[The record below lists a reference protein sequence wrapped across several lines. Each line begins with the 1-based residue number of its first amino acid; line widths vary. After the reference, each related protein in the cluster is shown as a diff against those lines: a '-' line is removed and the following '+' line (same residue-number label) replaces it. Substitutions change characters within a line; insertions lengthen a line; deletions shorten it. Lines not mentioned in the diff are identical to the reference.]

1 MKMEFQ
7 NIPVSEKLDQVVENS
22 LEQVYTQSRR
32 SKAKSWAI
40 KGGAIAAVFVMGAF
54 VCISN
59 PSIAAGLP
67 FIGHIFE
74 RMDKFA
80 YPGDYSEVGE
90 PLETET
96 VGAELDNAENAETM
110 DAVSEY
116 TKTVDGMTVTL
127 SEVYCNAQA
136 LYITVQ
142 IKSEE
147 VLPEVYDFCFHTS
160 EEYSFT
166 PTEKGDLIYLQGEK
180 VDEYTYAGVMRFDLN
195 ERAIDATDLDKVME
209 ENANNGVMTDAGV
222 IEKYVKDV
230 AIPENFTLHLT
241 ISDITADLL
250 NPEPIDYGKTAEEL
264 EAMSDEEWEQYMTQY
279 MNEHP
284 DLYDNQS
291 VSYKGT
297 WDFDLDIAMDNSM
310 TQVVE
315 LNDYNELGIGFEKV
329 VKDRFEITMYDAYK
343 DESMCIDYCP
353 VMLDAD
359 GRLMDYGGN
368 SGVINTVAIN
378 DRDVSK
384 VDIFLID
391 YYAWMDELKGDYW
404 RQPGALTEDGRTYRE
419 LLLERCAYHKEIV
432 FE

>member
-1 MKMEFQ
+1 M
-7 NIPVSEKLDQVVENS
+7 
-22 LEQVYTQSRR
+22 EQVYTQNRR

-40 KGGAIAAVFVMGAF
+40 KGGAIAAAFVMGAF

-147 VLPEVYDFCFHTS
+147 VLPEVYDFYFHTS

-166 PTEKGDLIYLQGEK
+166 PTESGGLIYLQGEK
-180 VDEYTYAGVMRFDLN
+180 VDEYTYAGIMRFDLN
-195 ERAIDATDLDKVME
+195 NRAIDATDLDKVME
-209 ENANNGVMTDAGV
+209 ENANNGLMTDVGV

-230 AIPENFTLHLT
+230 VIPENFTLHLD

-250 NPEPIDYGKTAEEL
+250 NPEPIDYGKSAEEL
-264 EAMSDEEWEQYMTQY
+264 TAMSDEEWEQYMTQY

-284 DLYDNQS
+284 DLYDSQS
-291 VSYKGT
+291 VTYKGT
-297 WDFDLDIAMDNSM
+297 WDFELDITVDNSA

-343 DESMCIDYCP
+343 DESKCIDYCP

-368 SGVINTVAIN
+368 SGVINTVAIG

-419 LLLERCAYHKEIV
+419 LLLERCAYHKEVV

>member
-1 MKMEFQ
+1 M
-7 NIPVSEKLDQVVENS
+7 
-22 LEQVYTQSRR
+22 EQVYTQSRR

-74 RMDKFA
+74 RMDQFA

-147 VLPEVYDFCFHTS
+147 VLPEVYDFYFHTS

-297 WDFDLDIAMDNSM
+297 WDFDLDIAIDNSM

-329 VKDRFEITMYDAYK
+329 VKDRFEITMYDVYK
-343 DESMCIDYCP
+343 DASKRADYFP

-359 GRLMDYGGN
+359 GRLMDYGEG
-368 SGVINTVAIN
+368 GGLVNTVAIN
-378 DRDVSK
+378 DRDVSR

-391 YYAWMDELKGDYW
+391 SITWLDELKGDYW

-419 LLLERCAYHKEIV
+419 LLLERCAYHKEVV

>member
-1 MKMEFQ
+1 M
-7 NIPVSEKLDQVVENS
+7 
-22 LEQVYTQSRR
+22 EQVYTQSRR

-40 KGGAIAAVFVMGAF
+40 KGGAIAAAFVMGAF

-59 PSIAAGLP
+59 PSIAAELP

-74 RMDKFA
+74 RMDQFA

-90 PLETET
+90 PLEAET
-96 VGAELDNAENAETM
+96 VGAELDNAQSAEEM
-110 DAVSEY
+110 DEVSKY
-116 TKTVDGMTVTL
+116 TQTVDGMTVTL

-142 IKSEE
+142 IKSKE
-147 VLPEVYDFCFHTS
+147 VLPEVYDFYFHTS

-166 PTEKGDLIYLQGEK
+166 PSKKSDLIYLQGEK

-195 ERAIDATDLDKVME
+195 NRAIDTTDLDKVIE
-209 ENANNGVMTDAGV
+209 ENANQGFMTDAEV
-222 IEKYVKDV
+222 IDKYVKDV
-230 AIPENFTLHLT
+230 VIPKNFTLHLA

-250 NPEPIDYGKTAEEL
+250 NPEPIDYGKSKEEL
-264 EAMSDEEWEQYMTQY
+264 AAMSDEEWEQYMTQY
-279 MNEHP
+279 VNEHP

-297 WDFDLDIAMDNSM
+297 WDFQLDITMDDSM

-343 DESMCIDYCP
+343 DESKRADYFP

-359 GRLMDYGGN
+359 GLLMEYGKGA
-368 SGVINTVAIN
+368 GLVNTVAIN

-391 YYAWMDELKGDYW
+391 YYAWMDELKGVYW
-404 RQPGALTEDGRTYRE
+404 KQPGALTEDGKTFRE

>member
-32 SKAKSWAI
+32 SRAKSWAI
-40 KGGAIAAVFVMGAF
+40 KGGAIAATFVMGAF

-67 FIGHIFE
+67 FVGHIFE
-74 RMDKFA
+74 RLDKFA

-90 PLETET
+90 PLEADT
-96 VGAELDNAENAETM
+96 VGAELDNSQSAEEM
-110 DAVSEY
+110 EAVSEY
-116 TKTVDGMTVTL
+116 TKTVDGMTITL

-136 LYITVQ
+136 LNITVQ

-147 VLPEVYDFCFHTS
+147 PLPETSGGFYCYTS
-160 EEYSFT
+160 EKYSFT
-166 PTEKGDLIYLQGEK
+166 PSVMDDVVYIKGEMIDA
-180 VDEYTYAGVMRFDLN
+180 YTYAGVMRFDLN
-195 ERAIDATDLDKVME
+195 ERAKDDSALQEVIGKDTGFV
-209 ENANNGVMTDAGV
+209 TDAEV
-222 IEKYVKDV
+222 IDKYVKDV
-230 AIPENFTLHLT
+230 VVPENFTLHLIMT
-241 ISDITADLL
+241 DITGDLL
-250 NPEPIDYGKTAEEL
+250 NPEPIDYGKSVEEL
-264 EAMSDEEWEQYMTQY
+264 NAMSEKEWHDYMVQYE
-279 MNEHP
+279 NEHP
-284 DLYDNQS
+284 DLYEGQS

-297 WDFDLDIAMDNSM
+297 WDFELDITMDNTA

-343 DESMCIDYCP
+343 DESKRIDYFP

-359 GRLMDYGGN
+359 GILMDYGSVG
-368 SGVINTVAIN
+368 GLVNTVAIN
-378 DRDVSK
+378 GRDVSK

-391 YYAWMDELKGDYW
+391 WDLWMEELKGDKW
-404 RQPGALTEDGRTYRE
+404 RQPGAMTEDGRTYRE
-419 LLLERCAYHKEIV
+419 LLLEKCAYHKEVV

>member
-1 MKMEFQ
+1 
-7 NIPVSEKLDQVVENS
+7 
-22 LEQVYTQSRR
+22 
-32 SKAKSWAI
+32 
-40 KGGAIAAVFVMGAF
+40 
-54 VCISN
+54 
-59 PSIAAGLP
+59 
-67 FIGHIFE
+67 
-74 RMDKFA
+74 MDNFA
-80 YPGDYSEVGE
+80 YPGDYSEVGT

-96 VGAELDNAENAETM
+96 VGAELDNAENAEKM
-110 DAVSEY
+110 DEVSEY

-127 SEVYCNAQA
+127 SEVYCNTQA

-142 IKSEE
+142 LKSEG
-147 VLPEVYDFCFHTS
+147 VLPEVYDFYCHTS

-195 ERAIDATDLDKVME
+195 DRAIDATDLDKVME
-209 ENANNGVMTDAGV
+209 ENANKGIMTDVGV

-230 AIPENFTLHLT
+230 VIPENFTLHLT
-241 ISDITADLL
+241 ISDIIGDLL
-250 NPEPIDYGKTAEEL
+250 NPEPIDYGKSVEEL
-264 EAMSDEEWEQYMTQY
+264 TAMSDEEWEQYMTQY
-279 MNEHP
+279 ENEHP
-284 DLYDNQS
+284 DLYDGQS

-297 WDFDLDIAMDNSM
+297 WDFELDITMDNSM

-315 LNDYNELGIGFEKV
+315 LNDYNELGIGFEKI
-329 VKDRFEITMYDAYK
+329 VKDRFEITMYDAYE
-343 DESMCIDYCP
+343 DESKCIDYCP

-359 GRLMDYGGN
+359 GRLMESGGN

-391 YYAWMDELKGDYW
+391 YYAWMDELKGDKW
-404 RQPGALTEDGRTYRE
+404 KEPGALTDDGRTYKE

>member
-1 MKMEFQ
+1 M
-7 NIPVSEKLDQVVENS
+7 
-22 LEQVYTQSRR
+22 EQVYTQSRR

-74 RMDKFA
+74 RMDQFA

-147 VLPEVYDFCFHTS
+147 VLPEVYDFYFHTS

-209 ENANNGVMTDAGV
+209 ENANNGVMTDAGI

-297 WDFDLDIAMDNSM
+297 WDFDLDIAIDNSM

-329 VKDRFEITMYDAYK
+329 VKDRFEITMYDVYK
-343 DESMCIDYCP
+343 DASKRADYFP

-359 GRLMDYGGN
+359 GRLMDYGEG
-368 SGVINTVAIN
+368 GGLVNTVAIN
-378 DRDVSK
+378 DRDVSR

-391 YYAWMDELKGDYW
+391 SITWLDELKGDYW

-419 LLLERCAYHKEIV
+419 LLLERCAYHKEVV

>member
-1 MKMEFQ
+1 M
-7 NIPVSEKLDQVVENS
+7 
-22 LEQVYTQSRR
+22 EQVYTQSRR

-40 KGGAIAAVFVMGAF
+40 KGGAIAAAFVMGAF

-59 PSIAAGLP
+59 PSIAAELP

-74 RMDKFA
+74 RMDQFA

-147 VLPEVYDFCFHTS
+147 VLPEVYDFYFHTS

-166 PTEKGDLIYLQGEK
+166 PSKNSDLIYLQGEK
-180 VDEYTYAGVMRFDLN
+180 VDKYTYAGVMRFDLN
-195 ERAIDATDLDKVME
+195 NRAIDTTDLNKVME
-209 ENANNGVMTDAGV
+209 ENANKGFVTDAEV

-230 AIPENFTLHLT
+230 VIPENFTLHLT
-241 ISDITADLL
+241 ISDITGDLL
-250 NPEPIDYGKTAEEL
+250 NPEPIDYGKSAEEL
-264 EAMSDEEWEQYMTQY
+264 AAMSDEEWEQYMTQY
-279 MNEHP
+279 VNEHP

-297 WDFDLDIAMDNSM
+297 WDFDLDITMDNSM

-343 DESMCIDYCP
+343 DESKRIDYCP

-359 GRLMDYGGN
+359 GRLMEYGGN

-378 DRDVSK
+378 DRNVSK

-391 YYAWMDELKGDYW
+391 YYAWMDELKGDKW
-404 RQPGALTEDGRTYRE
+404 KQPGALTEDGRTYRE
-419 LLLERCAYHKEIV
+419 LLLERCAYHKEVV

>member
-1 MKMEFQ
+1 M
-7 NIPVSEKLDQVVENS
+7 
-22 LEQVYTQSRR
+22 EQVYTQNRR

-40 KGGAIAAVFVMGAF
+40 KGGAIAAAFVMGAF

-147 VLPEVYDFCFHTS
+147 VLPEVYDFYFHTS

-180 VDEYTYAGVMRFDLN
+180 IDEYTYAGVMRFDLN

-230 AIPENFTLHLT
+230 VIPENFTLHLD
-241 ISDITADLL
+241 ISDITGDLL

-279 MNEHP
+279 MNEDP

-343 DESMCIDYCP
+343 DASKRADYFP

-359 GRLMDYGGN
+359 GRLMDYGEG
-368 SGVINTVAIN
+368 GGLVNTVAIN

-391 YYAWMDELKGDYW
+391 AITWLDELKGDYW